1 MIQLN
6 SSSSHPLVDLS
17 KITDHSDMTLYV
29 NSQMELVQ
37 ILYKDVTYNIDEY
50 EMKEDCYIIYC
61 DGGQLYKIPVNL
73 SLTPVNLHLN
83 NMPFDTINMQ
93 LVMDDSGNDIA
104 IDSDEILS

>member
-6 SSSSHPLVDLS
+6 SSSYHTLIDLS

-37 ILYKDVTYNIDEY
+37 FSYKDVTYDIDEY
-50 EMKEDCYIIYC
+50 EMKEDGYIIYC
-61 DGGQLYKIPVNL
+61 DGGRLYKIPVNL
-73 SLTPVNLHLN
+73 HLSK
-83 NMPFDTINMQ
+83 IIVENMQ
-93 LVMDDSGNDIA
+93 LIMDDSGNDIA